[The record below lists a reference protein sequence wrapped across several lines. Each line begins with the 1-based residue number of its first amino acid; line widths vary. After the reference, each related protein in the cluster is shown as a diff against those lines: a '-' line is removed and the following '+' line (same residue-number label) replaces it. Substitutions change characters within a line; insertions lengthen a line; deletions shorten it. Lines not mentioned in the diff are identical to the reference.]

1 MPEPTALTLLQ
12 QYIRQHLDAV
22 LDRGVAI
29 GREQVG
35 TVYATTPLAQL
46 RPRLAAGLQAVL
58 ADIES
63 AAPHHYGDLI
73 SATIEQRVREGF
85 GVHDMYA
92 AIVIPERV
100 LAELC
105 RQLYPDPAARLPV
118 VEHCHKILISA
129 QRVLF
134 EAFARVTRVT
144 LGEQLAIIKQLS
156 SPVIPLYTGVV
167 LLPLIGL
174 VDADRSQQLLA
185 SLLPAVVKE
194 RASVVILDLTGVP
207 AIDADVVRRLTQ
219 VAHAAR
225 LLGARVVFVG
235 ISPAIARTM
244 TTAQVDLAGVVTLA
258 DLKAGLEFALAQQ
271 DLTIQPRPR

>member
-1 MPEPTALTLLQ
+1 MKLLQ
-12 QYIRQHLDAV
+12 DHIRQHLDAV
-22 LDRGVAI
+22 VERALLV
-29 GREQVG
+29 GRELVG
-35 TVYATTPLAQL
+35 TAYATTPIAQL
-46 RPRLAAGLQAVL
+46 RPRLTAGLQAVL
-58 ADIES
+58 ADLES
-63 AAPHHYGDLI
+63 TTPHHYGDLI
-73 SATIEQRVREGF
+73 STSMEQRVREGF
-85 GVHDMYA
+85 GVHDMHA
-92 AIVIPERV
+92 AITLPERV
-100 LAELC
+100 LSDLC
-105 RQLYPDPAARLPV
+105 RELYPDPAARLPV
-118 VEHCHKILISA
+118 VEHCHRLLISA

-134 EAFARVTRVT
+134 TAYAEVTRT
-144 LGEQLAIIKQLS
+144 LLGEQLAIIQQLS

-235 ISPAIARTM
+235 ISPGIARTM